1 MSRARTQAACL
12 QDAAR
17 FDWDEYNR
25 QFDAKM
31 NALRQAL
38 AECAAVDA
46 AITRAGRDMARD
58 VRAIMGDDNA

>member
-1 MSRARTQAACL
+1 MSARTQAACL

-31 NALRQAL
+31 NALRQSL
-38 AECAAVDA
+38 AECEAVDA
-46 AITRAGRDMARD
+46 AIAQAGRDMARD
-58 VRAIMGDDNA
+58 VRKIVGDDNA